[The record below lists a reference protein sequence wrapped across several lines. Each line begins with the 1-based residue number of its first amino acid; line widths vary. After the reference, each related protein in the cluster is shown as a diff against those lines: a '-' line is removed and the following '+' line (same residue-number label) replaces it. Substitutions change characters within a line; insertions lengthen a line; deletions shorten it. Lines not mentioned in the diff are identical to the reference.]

1 MPRIKQGTPV
11 PAASV
16 ASYGAKQS
24 LFARIR
30 QKVVCKFGSLE
41 TIADICNVL
50 HTKGEENS
58 QIRRVFFISV
68 YIGSILPCGALMRPL
83 PFVGVGQRV
92 GVEPFYLHIVKL
104 S

>member
-1 MPRIKQGTPV
+1 MRTKNQAHPCPS
-11 PAASV
+11 AV
-16 ASYGAKQS
+16 ASDEAKQS
-24 LFARIR
+24 LFARIG
-30 QKVVCKFGSLE
+30 QKVAHKFGSLK

-58 QIRRVFFISV
+58 QTRRVFFIPV

-92 GVEPFYLHIVKL
+92 GIEPFYLHIVKL